1 MHYQETR
8 VKQLG
13 ETFSIV
19 CTNLP
24 DVLPALQHIYT
35 ESGLLRGVCTY
46 TPFLRF
52 WGGLIDPN
60 IKNEKEKGKKG
71 ITLQKKKNL
80 SVNATV
86 GLDCEYSTV

>member
-1 MHYQETR
+1 MKHFP
-8 VKQLG
+8 L
-13 ETFSIV
+13 
-19 CTNLP
+19 CALNLP

-60 IKNEKEKGKKG
+60 IKNEKEKGEERHH
-71 ITLQKKKNL
+71 TTEKKKIFP
-80 SVNATV
+80 
-86 GLDCEYSTV
+86 